1 MLFLE
6 VNYLAVLVAGIVNM
20 AVGFVWYSPAL
31 FAKPWMKLIGKTEA
45 ELKKGATPQLYLL
58 TFVAALIEAYILAHF
73 VIFAGAGNVMQ
84 GLQVGLLAGIGFVA
98 TAFASEYLFSRKPS
112 KLYGITVG
120 YHLVTLAI
128 NGALLAV
135 WG

>member
-1 MLFLE
+1 MIFLE
-6 VNYLAVLVAGIVNM
+6 VNFVAVLVAAIVNM

-31 FAKPWMKLIGKTEA
+31 FAKPWMKLVGKTEA
-45 ELKKGATPQLYLL
+45 ELKKGGTPQLYLL
-58 TFVAALIEAYILAHF
+58 TFLAALIEAYILAHF
-73 VIFAGAGNVMQ
+73 IVFAGAASAMQ
-84 GLQVGLLAGIGFVA
+84 GIQVGLLAGIGFVA
-98 TAFASEYLFSRKPS
+98 TAFASEYLFSVKPA

-120 YHLVTLAI
+120 YHIVTLAI